1 MQKGKGKVFS
11 KRHIVTS
18 VLVVCLAAAVWL
30 NMKYSSFDNNVI
42 GANKN
47 SSDTEFIDKD
57 SNLGQAVQTGTGVD
71 KIATARQE
79 RNDNRSK
86 TVADLTKVV
95 NNSSVDSKAKDEAL
109 KGLNLI
115 AEQVN
120 AEASM
125 ETVIKLKGF
134 EDALAIISTE
144 SVTVIVPAEN
154 LLTSQTLQIQDAVIS
169 QKPIDLEKIKII
181 AVK

>member
-79 RNDNRSK
+79 RNDKNSHTGCFRCG
-86 TVADLTKVV
+86 LLIYQYQNIRVV
-95 NNSSVDSKAKDEAL
+95 QRTALPKNKA
-109 KGLNLI
+109 
-115 AEQVN
+115 
-120 AEASM
+120 
-125 ETVIKLKGF
+125 
-134 EDALAIISTE
+134 
-144 SVTVIVPAEN
+144 
-154 LLTSQTLQIQDAVIS
+154 
-169 QKPIDLEKIKII
+169 
-181 AVK
+181 

>member
-18 VLVVCLAAAVWL
+18 ALVVCLAAAVWL
-30 NMKYSSFDNNVI
+30 NMKYSSFDNNNF
-42 GANKN
+42 GANNN
-47 SSDTEFIDKD
+47 SSDTQYFDKD

-71 KIATARQE
+71 KIATARLE
-79 RNDNRSK
+79 RNNNRSK
-86 TVADLTKVV
+86 TIADLTEVV
-95 NNSSVDSKAKDEAL
+95 NNSSADSKTKEEAL

-134 EDALAIISTE
+134 EDALAILSEET
-144 SVTVIVPAEN
+144 VTVIVPAES

-169 QKPIDLEKIKII
+169 QKQIDLEKIKII

>member
-95 NNSSVDSKAKDEAL
+95 NNSSADSKAKDEAL

>member
-30 NMKYSSFDNNVI
+30 NMKYSSFDNNNL
-42 GANKN
+42 GANNN
-47 SSDTEFIDKD
+47 SSDTEYFDKD

-71 KIATARQE
+71 KIATARLE
-79 RNDNRSK
+79 RNNNRSK
-86 TVADLTKVV
+86 TIADLTEVV
-95 NNSSVDSKAKDEAL
+95 NNSSADSKAKEEAL

-134 EDALAIISTE
+134 EDALAIVSDE
-144 SVTVIVPAEN
+144 AVTVIVPAEN

-169 QKPIDLEKIKII
+169 QKAIDLEKIKII

>member
-30 NMKYSSFDNNVI
+30 NMKYSSFDNNQL
-42 GANKN
+42 GANNN
-47 SSDTEFIDKD
+47 SSDLEYFDKD
-57 SNLGQAVQTGTGVD
+57 SNLGQAVQTSTGVD

-79 RNDNRSK
+79 RNNNRSK
-86 TVADLTKVV
+86 TIADLTGVV
-95 NNSSVDSKAKDEAL
+95 NSSTADSKAKEEAL

-134 EDALAIISTE
+134 EDALAIISDET
-144 SVTVIVPAEN
+144 VTVIVPAES

-169 QKPIDLEKIKII
+169 QKSIDLEKIKII

>member
-1 MQKGKGKVFS
+1 M
-11 KRHIVTS
+11 
-18 VLVVCLAAAVWL
+18 
-30 NMKYSSFDNNVI
+30 
-42 GANKN
+42 
-47 SSDTEFIDKD
+47 TE
-57 SNLGQAVQTGTGVD
+57 
-71 KIATARQE
+71 
-79 RNDNRSK
+79 
-86 TVADLTKVV
+86 VV
-95 NNSSVDSKAKDEAL
+95 NNSSADSKTKEEAL

-134 EDALAIISTE
+134 EDALAILSEET
-144 SVTVIVPAEN
+144 VTVIVPAES

-169 QKPIDLEKIKII
+169 QKQIDLEKIKII

>member
-18 VLVVCLAAAVWL
+18 ALVVCLAAAVWL
-30 NMKYSSFDNNVI
+30 NMKYSSFDNNNF
-42 GANKN
+42 GANNN
-47 SSDTEFIDKD
+47 SSDTEYFDKD

-71 KIATARQE
+71 KIATARLE
-79 RNDNRSK
+79 RNNNRSK
-86 TVADLTKVV
+86 TIADLTGIV
-95 NNSSVDSKAKDEAL
+95 NSSTADSEAKEEAL

-134 EDALAIISTE
+134 EDALAILSEET
-144 SVTVIVPAEN
+144 VTVIVPAES

-169 QKPIDLEKIKII
+169 QKQIDLEKIKII